1 MNYLA
6 ALEDEVREAVAR
18 AAGSAA
24 PELTYTLYRQFGDTG
39 HRYGYEHPYFERRG
53 RLVAAGAAALFDVR
67 AGGGDGADGADNADD
82 ADGAVSADVLAVLAD
97 ELWRV
102 CDEYTWALPAH
113 EYHARDGD
121 MRRCVDL
128 FAAETAHTVAELIG
142 RFGKQLPDDV
152 TMRCRE
158 ELLDRVFIPFADDQR
173 PMAFEAMTNNW
184 LAVVAGGVGMAALA
198 FFPDDA
204 KRLAMIL
211 KRAQKS
217 LRRFIEHYPEDGGCS
232 EGMDYWVYGFG
243 YFAYFAE
250 AWRERGGPDLL
261 LDKKIREIAAFPA
274 RVGFGDGR
282 FPSFS
287 DGSENAEIPTGLMSR
302 LVERLG
308 VPVPYLATVPSLASD
323 FCHRWPHVAKNIE
336 WTSGR
341 VLGKPTAPG
350 AAYLP
355 DLAWVVDRGGE
366 AEFAAKGGHNDEFHN
381 HLDVGT
387 FILRG
392 HGETFLADLGA
403 GEYNADYFGP
413 DRYKDIHTAA
423 EGHSIPLIDGRG
435 QLPGAEHAA
444 EVERFADTGRGAILT
459 LDLTSAYEVPG
470 LLAVGRRFTWQRHG
484 SLAVVDRIE
493 ADRPMPFE
501 EVYISRIRPTIEL
514 ADGVSS
520 ERQPTSGG
528 TGSDGV
534 AREGEPAAGGPVPD
548 RVVWEGEKARCVL
561 TFPAAMTPELE
572 TIETTGH
579 RGELESVFRLRLRCS
594 LEAGGSRL
602 ESVFTVERKER

>member
-6 ALEDEVREAVAR
+6 ALEDEVRDAVAG

-24 PELTYTLYRQFGDTG
+24 PELTFTLYREFGDTG

-53 RLVAAGAAALFDVR
+53 RLVAAGAAAMFDVR
-67 AGGGDGADGADNADD
+67 ADGV
-82 ADGAVSADVLAVLAD
+82 VSADVLAVLAD

-113 EYHARDGD
+113 VYHARDGD

-142 RFGKQLPDDV
+142 RFGKQLPEDV

-173 PMAFEAMTNNW
+173 PMAFEKMTNNW

-198 FFPDDA
+198 FFPDEA

-217 LRRFIEHYPEDGGCS
+217 LRRFIEHYPDDGGCS

-250 AWRERGGPDLL
+250 AWRERGGSDLL
-261 LDKKIREIAAFPA
+261 LDKKIREIAAFPS

-287 DGSENAEIPTGLMSR
+287 DGSETAEIPTGLMSR

-308 VPVPYLATVPSLASD
+308 VPVPYLTAVPSLASD

-336 WTSGR
+336 WTSER
-341 VLGKPTAPG
+341 VLDQPTAPG
-350 AAYLP
+350 VAYLP

-381 HLDVGT
+381 HLDVGQ

-392 HGETFLADLGA
+392 HGETLLTDLGA
-403 GEYNADYFGP
+403 GEYNAAYFGP
-413 DRYKDIHTAA
+413 DRYKDVHTAA

-435 QLPGAEHAA
+435 QLPGAEYAA
-444 EVERFADTGRGAILT
+444 KVERFAETGQGAILT

-484 SLAVVDRIE
+484 SLVVVDRIE
-493 ADRPMPFE
+493 TDRPMPFE
-501 EVYISRIRPTIEL
+501 EIFISRIRPTFE
-514 ADGVSS
+514 A
-520 ERQPTSGG
+520 
-528 TGSDGV
+528 
-534 AREGEPAAGGPVPD
+534 D
-548 RVVWEGEKARCVL
+548 RVVWEGEKARCVM
-561 TFPAAMTPELE
+561 TWSGPVAMVPELE
-572 TIETTGH
+572 SIETSGH
-579 RGELESVFRLRLRCS
+579 RGELESVFRIRLRCS

-602 ESVFTVERKER
+602 ESVFTVASKER

>member
-1 MNYLA
+1 MSYLA
-6 ALEDEVREAVAR
+6 ALEVEVRDVVAR
-18 AAGSAA
+18 AAESAA
-24 PELTYTLYRQFGDTG
+24 PELTYSLYRQFGDTG
-39 HRYGYEHPYFERRG
+39 YRHGYEHPYFERRG
-53 RLVAAGAAALFDVR
+53 RLVAAGAAAMFDVR
-67 AGGGDGADGADNADD
+67 AGGQ
-82 ADGAVSADVLAVLAD
+82 VSEDVLGVLAD

-113 EYHARDGD
+113 AYHARDAD

-142 RFGKQLPDDV
+142 RFGRQLPEDV

-173 PMAFEAMTNNW
+173 PMAFEKMTNNW
-184 LAVVAGGVGMAALA
+184 LAAVAGGVGMAALA

-217 LRRFIEHYPEDGGCS
+217 LRRFIEHYPDDGGCS

-261 LDKKIREIAAFPA
+261 MDAKVREIAAFPA
-274 RVGFGDGR
+274 RVAFGDGR

-287 DGSENAEIPTGLMSR
+287 DGSETAVIPTGLMSR

-308 VPVPYLATVPSLASD
+308 VPVPYLTTVPSFASD

-336 WTSGR
+336 WTSER
-341 VLGKPTAPG
+341 VLDKPTAPG
-350 AAYLP
+350 VAYLP

-381 HLDVGT
+381 HLDVGQ

-392 HGETFLADLGA
+392 QGETLLADLGA
-403 GEYNADYFGP
+403 GEYDADYFAP
-413 DRYKDIHTAA
+413 DRYKDVHTAA
-423 EGHSIPLIDGRG
+423 EGHSIPVIDGQG
-435 QLPGAEHAA
+435 QKPGVQHAA
-444 EVERFADTGRGAILT
+444 KVERFAETGQGAILT
-459 LDLTSAYEVPG
+459 LDLTAAYDVPG
-470 LLAVGRRFTWQRHG
+470 LLALGRRFTWQRHG
-484 SLAVVDRIE
+484 SLVVVDRIE
-493 ADRPMPFE
+493 TDRPMPVDE
-501 EVYISRIRPTIEL
+501 LYVSRIRPVVE
-514 ADGVSS
+514 A
-520 ERQPTSGG
+520 
-528 TGSDGV
+528 
-534 AREGEPAAGGPVPD
+534 D
-548 RVVWEGEKARCVL
+548 RVAWEGEKARCVL
-561 TFPAAMTPELE
+561 TWQGSVTLASELE

-594 LEAGGSRL
+594 VPAGGSRL

>member
-1 MNYLA
+1 MSYLA
-6 ALEDEVREAVAR
+6 ALEDEVRDVVAK

-24 PELTYTLYRQFGDTG
+24 PELTYTLYRQFADTG

-53 RLVAAGAAALFDVR
+53 RLVAAGAAAMFDVR
-67 AGGGDGADGADNADD
+67 TDGAAGG
-82 ADGAVSADVLAVLAD
+82 DGAVSADVLAVLAD

-128 FAAETAHTVAELIG
+128 FAAETAHTVADLLR
-142 RFGKQLPDDV
+142 RFGKQLPEDV

-173 PMAFEAMTNNW
+173 PMAFEKMTNNW

-217 LRRFIEHYPEDGGCS
+217 LRRFIEHYPDDGGCS

-250 AWRERGGPDLL
+250 TLRERGGVDLL
-261 LDKKIREIAAFPA
+261 TDTKIREIAAFPA
-274 RVGFGDGR
+274 RVAFGDGR

-287 DGSENAEIPTGLMSR
+287 DGSETAEIPTGLISR

-308 VPVPYLATVPSLASD
+308 VPVPHLAGVPSFASD
-323 FCHRWPHVAKNIE
+323 FCHRWPHVAKDIE
-336 WTSGR
+336 WTTER
-341 VLGKPTAPG
+341 VLGRPTSPG
-350 AAYLP
+350 VAYLP

-381 HLDVGT
+381 HLDVGQ

-392 HGETFLADLGA
+392 QGETLLADLGA

-413 DRYKDIHTAA
+413 ERYKDIHTSS
-423 EGHSIPLIDGRG
+423 EGHSVPVIDGRG

-444 EVERFADTGRGAILT
+444 KVERFAETGQGAILT
-459 LDLTSAYEVPG
+459 LDLTAAYDVLG
-470 LLAVGRRFTWQRHG
+470 LLALGRRFTWQRHG
-484 SLAVVDRIE
+484 ILVVVDRIE
-493 ADRPMPFE
+493 TDRAMPFE
-501 EVYISRIRPTIEL
+501 ELFISRIRPTVE
-514 ADGVSS
+514 A
-520 ERQPTSGG
+520 
-528 TGSDGV
+528 
-534 AREGEPAAGGPVPD
+534 D
-548 RVVWEGEKARCVL
+548 RVVWDGDRARCVL
-561 TFPAAMTPELE
+561 TWQGPAVMRPDVE
-572 TIETTGH
+572 TMETTGH
-579 RGELESVFRLRLRCS
+579 RGELESVFRLRLRC
-594 LEAGGSRL
+594 LVEAGGSRL

>member
-1 MNYLA
+1 MIGRMSYLA
-6 ALEDEVREAVAR
+6 ALEDEVRDVVAK

-24 PELTYTLYRQFGDTG
+24 PELTYTLYRQFGATG
-39 HRYGYEHPYFERRG
+39 NRYGYEHPYFERRG
-53 RLVAAGAAALFDVR
+53 RLVAAGAAAMFDVR
-67 AGGGDGADGADNADD
+67 ADGAAGG
-82 ADGAVSADVLAVLAD
+82 DGAVSAEVLAVLAD

-128 FAAETAHTVAELIG
+128 FAAETAHTVADLLQ
-142 RFGKQLPDDV
+142 RFGRQLPEDV

-173 PMAFEAMTNNW
+173 PMAFEKMTNNW

-217 LRRFIEHYPEDGGCS
+217 LRRFIEHYPDDGGCS

-250 AWRERGGPDLL
+250 ALRERGGADLL
-261 LDKKIREIAAFPA
+261 MDTKIREIAAFPA
-274 RVGFGDGR
+274 RVAFGDGR

-287 DGSENAEIPTGLMSR
+287 DGSESAEIPTGLMSR

-308 VPVPYLATVPSLASD
+308 VPVPYLAAVPSFASD

-336 WTSGR
+336 WTTERVVGR
-341 VLGKPTAPG
+341 PATPG
-350 AAYLP
+350 VAYLP

-381 HLDVGT
+381 HLDVGQ

-392 HGETFLADLGA
+392 HGETLLADLGA
-403 GEYNADYFGP
+403 GEYTADYFGAE
-413 DRYKDIHTAA
+413 RYKDVHTAS
-423 EGHSIPLIDGRG
+423 EGHSVPVIDGRG
-435 QLPGAEHAA
+435 QLPGAERAA
-444 EVERFADTGRGAILT
+444 KVERFAETGRGAILT
-459 LDLTSAYEVPG
+459 LDLTAADDVPG
-470 LLAVGRRFTWQRHG
+470 LLALGRRFTWQRHG
-484 SLAVVDRIE
+484 ALVVVDRIE
-493 ADRPMPFE
+493 TDRAMPFE
-501 EVYISRIRPTIEL
+501 ELFISRIRPAVE
-514 ADGVSS
+514 A
-520 ERQPTSGG
+520 
-528 TGSDGV
+528 
-534 AREGEPAAGGPVPD
+534 D
-548 RVVWEGEKARCVL
+548 RVVWEGDRARCVL
-561 TFPAAMTPELE
+561 TWQGPAALTPEVE
-572 TIETTGH
+572 RVETTGH
-579 RGELESVFRLRLRCS
+579 RGEMESVFRLRLRCRV
-594 LEAGGSRL
+594 EAGGSRL
-602 ESVFTVERKER
+602 ESVFTVEHKER

>member
-6 ALEDEVREAVAR
+6 ALEDEVRDVVAR

-24 PELTYTLYRQFGDTG
+24 PELTFTLYREFGDTG

-53 RLVAAGAAALFDVR
+53 RLVAAGAAAMFDVR
-67 AGGGDGADGADNADD
+67 ADGV
-82 ADGAVSADVLAVLAD
+82 VSPEVLSVLAD

-113 EYHARDGD
+113 AYHARDDD

-142 RFGKQLPDDV
+142 RFGKQLPEDV

-173 PMAFEAMTNNW
+173 PMAFEKMTNNW

-261 LDKKIREIAAFPA
+261 LDKKIREIAAFPS

-287 DGSENAEIPTGLMSR
+287 DGSETAEIPTGLMSR

-308 VPVPYLATVPSLASD
+308 VPVPYLTAVPSFASD

-336 WTSGR
+336 WTSER
-341 VLGKPTAPG
+341 VLDKTTAPG
-350 AAYLP
+350 VAYLP

-381 HLDVGT
+381 HLDVGQ

-392 HGETFLADLGA
+392 HGETLLTDLGA
-403 GEYNADYFGP
+403 GEYNAAYFGP

-435 QLPGAEHAA
+435 QLPGAEYAA
-444 EVERFADTGRGAILT
+444 KVERFAETGQGAILT
-459 LDLTSAYEVPG
+459 LDLTSAYDVPG

-484 SLAVVDRIE
+484 SLVVVDRVE
-493 ADRPMPFE
+493 TDRPMPFE
-501 EVYISRIRPTIEL
+501 EIYISRIRPTVE
-514 ADGVSS
+514 A
-520 ERQPTSGG
+520 
-528 TGSDGV
+528 
-534 AREGEPAAGGPVPD
+534 D
-548 RVVWEGEKARCVL
+548 RVAWEGEKARCTL
-561 TFPAAMTPELE
+561 TWSGPVAVVPELE
-572 TIETTGH
+572 TVETTGH
-579 RGELESVFRLRLRCS
+579 RGELESVFRIRLRCS

-602 ESVFTVERKER
+602 ESVFTVASKER

>member
-1 MNYLA
+1 MSYLA
-6 ALEDEVREAVAR
+6 ALEDEVRDIVAK

-24 PELTYTLYRQFGDTG
+24 PELTYTLYRQFADTG
-39 HRYGYEHPYFERRG
+39 DRYAYEHPYFERRG
-53 RLVAAGAAALFDVR
+53 RLVAAGAAALFDTR
-67 AGGGDGADGADNADD
+67 ADVDHIGDGDGDGDGD
-82 ADGAVSADVLAVLAD
+82 AVGHGAGAVSPDVLNVLAD

-102 CDEYTWALPAH
+102 CDEYTWSLPAH
-113 EYHARDGD
+113 EAHARDGD

-128 FAAETAHTVAELIG
+128 FAAETAHTVADLIG

-152 TMRCRE
+152 VMRCRE

-173 PMAFEAMTNNW
+173 PMAFEKLTNNW

-217 LRRFIEHYPEDGGCS
+217 LRRFVEHYPDDGGCS
-232 EGMDYWVYGFG
+232 EGVDYWVYGFG

-261 LDKKIREIAAFPA
+261 MDKKIREIAAFPS

-287 DGSENAEIPTGLMSR
+287 DGSETAVIPTGLMAR

-308 VPVPYLATVPSLASD
+308 VQVPHLAGVPSFASD

-336 WTSGR
+336 WATER
-341 VLGKPTAPG
+341 VLDQHGRIG
-350 AAYLP
+350 VAYLP

-366 AEFAAKGGHNDEFHN
+366 AEFAAKGGHNDELHN
-381 HLDVGT
+381 HLDVGG

-392 HGETFLADLGA
+392 RGETLLADLGA
-403 GEYNADYFGP
+403 GEYDAAYFGP
-413 DRYKDIHTAA
+413 DRYQDIHTGA

-435 QLPGAEHAA
+435 QLPGAEYAA
-444 EVERFADTGRGAILT
+444 KVERFAETGHGAILT
-459 LDLTSAYEVPG
+459 LDLTNAYDVPG
-470 LLAVGRRFTWQRHG
+470 LVAFGRRFTWQRQG
-484 SLAVVDRIE
+484 SLVVVDRIE
-493 ADRPMPFE
+493 IDRAVPVE
-501 EVYISRIRPTIEL
+501 ELYISRIRPTIEL
-514 ADGVSS
+514 AD
-520 ERQPTSGG
+520 RAAW
-528 TGSDGV
+528 DGEQTRC
-534 AREGEPAAGGPVPD
+534 ALVPD
-548 RVVWEGEKARCVL
+548 RVVWEGERARCIL
-561 TFPAAMTPELE
+561 TWQAPVPMTPVLE
-572 TIETTGH
+572 VIETTGH
-579 RGELESVFRLRLRCS
+579 RGELESVFRLRLRCEV
-594 LEAGGSRL
+594 EAGGSRL

>member
-1 MNYLA
+1 MSYLA
-6 ALEDEVREAVAR
+6 ALEDEVRDVVAK

-24 PELTYTLYRQFGDTG
+24 PELTYTLYRQFADTG

-53 RLVAAGAAALFDVR
+53 RLVAAGAAAMFDVR
-67 AGGGDGADGADNADD
+67 TDGAAGG
-82 ADGAVSADVLAVLAD
+82 DGAVSADVLAVLAD

-128 FAAETAHTVAELIG
+128 FAAETAHTVADLLR
-142 RFGKQLPDDV
+142 RFGKQLPEDV

-173 PMAFEAMTNNW
+173 PMAFEKMTNNW

-217 LRRFIEHYPEDGGCS
+217 LRRFIEHYPDDGGCS
-232 EGMDYWVYGFG
+232 EGIDYWVYGFG

-250 AWRERGGPDLL
+250 TLRERGGVDLL
-261 LDKKIREIAAFPA
+261 TDTKIREIAAFPA
-274 RVGFGDGR
+274 RVAFGDGR

-287 DGSENAEIPTGLMSR
+287 DGSETAEIPTGLISR

-308 VPVPYLATVPSLASD
+308 VPVPHLAGVPSFASD
-323 FCHRWPHVAKNIE
+323 FCHRWPHVAKDIE
-336 WTSGR
+336 WTTER
-341 VLGKPTAPG
+341 VLGRPTSPG
-350 AAYLP
+350 VAYLP

-381 HLDVGT
+381 HLDVGQ

-392 HGETFLADLGA
+392 QGETLLADLGA

-413 DRYKDIHTAA
+413 ERYKDIHTSS
-423 EGHSIPLIDGRG
+423 EGHSVPVIDGRG

-444 EVERFADTGRGAILT
+444 KVERFAETGQGAILT
-459 LDLTSAYEVPG
+459 LDLTAAYDVPG
-470 LLAVGRRFTWQRHG
+470 LLALGRRFTWQRHG
-484 SLAVVDRIE
+484 ILVVVDRIE
-493 ADRPMPFE
+493 TDRAMPFE
-501 EVYISRIRPTIEL
+501 ELFISRIRPTVE
-514 ADGVSS
+514 A
-520 ERQPTSGG
+520 
-528 TGSDGV
+528 
-534 AREGEPAAGGPVPD
+534 D
-548 RVVWEGEKARCVL
+548 RVVWDGDRARCVL
-561 TFPAAMTPELE
+561 TWQGPAVMRPDVE
-572 TIETTGH
+572 TMETTGH
-579 RGELESVFRLRLRCS
+579 RGELESVFRLRLRC
-594 LEAGGSRL
+594 LVEAGGSRL

>member
-1 MNYLA
+1 MSYLA
-6 ALEDEVREAVAR
+6 ALEDEVRDVVAR

-24 PELTYTLYRQFGDTG
+24 PELTYTLYREFGDTG

-53 RLVAAGAAALFDVR
+53 RLVAAGAAAMFDVR
-67 AGGGDGADGADNADD
+67 
-82 ADGAVSADVLAVLAD
+82 ADGAVSADGLSVLAD

-102 CDEYTWALPAH
+102 CDEHTWALPAH

-142 RFGKQLPDDV
+142 RFGKQLPEDV

-173 PMAFEAMTNNW
+173 PMAFESMTNNW

-274 RVGFGDGR
+274 RVAFGDGR

-287 DGSENAEIPTGLMSR
+287 DGSETAEIPTGLMSR

-308 VPVPYLATVPSLASD
+308 VPVPYMKAVPSFSSD
-323 FCHRWPHVAKNIE
+323 FCHRWPNVAKNIE
-336 WTSGR
+336 WTSER
-341 VLGKPTAPG
+341 VLDKQTAAG
-350 AAYLP
+350 VAYLP

-381 HLDVGT
+381 HLDVGQ

-392 HGETFLADLGA
+392 HGETLLTDLGA
-403 GEYNADYFGP
+403 GEYDAAYFGP

-423 EGHSIPLIDGRG
+423 EGHSIPVIDGRG
-435 QLPGAEHAA
+435 QLPGAEYAA
-444 EVERFADTGRGAILT
+444 KVERFAETGQGAILT
-459 LDLTSAYEVPG
+459 LDMTSAYEVPG
-470 LLAVGRRFTWQRHG
+470 LLALGRRFTWQRHG
-484 SLAVVDRIE
+484 SLVVVDRIE
-493 ADRPMPFE
+493 TDRAMPFE
-501 EVYISRIRPTIEL
+501 ELYISRIRPVIEV
-514 ADGVSS
+514 ADHEQTPGGV
-520 ERQPTSGG
+520 
-528 TGSDGV
+528 V
-534 AREGEPAAGGPVPD
+534 AD
-548 RVVWEGEKARCVL
+548 RVVWEGEKSRCVL
-561 TFPAAMTPELE
+561 TWSGPVVMVPELE

-594 LEAGGSRL
+594 VEAGGSRL